1 MTSIATHF
9 KKLTTG
15 NNVFNVSVI
24 VEVTVTHIPQFFNQM
39 FNVSTLL
46 WMTPLTNSVIT
57 KTLQQFASLIDISQG
72 SEATHEVRWGLQ

>member
-1 MTSIATHF
+1 
-9 KKLTTG
+9 
-15 NNVFNVSVI
+15 
-24 VEVTVTHIPQFFNQM
+24 VTHIPQFFNQM